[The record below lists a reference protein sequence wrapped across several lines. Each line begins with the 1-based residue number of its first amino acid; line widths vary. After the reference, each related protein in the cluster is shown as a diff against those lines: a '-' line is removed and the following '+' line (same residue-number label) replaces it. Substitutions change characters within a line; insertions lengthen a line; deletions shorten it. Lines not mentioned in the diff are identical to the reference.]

1 MSAPFRVIDGVYMG
15 GSAEIS
21 DSMDCCVYLIDAGE
35 LVLIDTGAGRSAGRL
50 IDNIMALGLMPERLS
65 TIVVTHAHI
74 DHIGSLYEL
83 KTKYQAKVIA
93 READMPAIESGKKV
107 GAEYYGVKYRPCVV
121 DIKLQGETNEIKIG
135 SLEFQFMH
143 VPGHTPG
150 SIVVVLDAGGTRVLF
165 GQDIHGPYLPMW
177 GGEPGKALGSLEK
190 IRDIKADILCEGHYG
205 IIKPSDAV
213 DEFITEF
220 LDGLSSRQDP

>member
-1 MSAPFRVIDGVYMG
+1 
-15 GSAEIS
+15 
-21 DSMDCCVYLIDAGE
+21 
-35 LVLIDTGAGRSAGRL
+35 
-50 IDNIMALGLMPERLS
+50 MALGLMPERLS

-93 READMPAIESGKKV
+93 HEADMPAIESGKKV
-107 GAEYYGVKYRPCVV
+107 GAEYYGVKYRPCAV

-150 SIVVVLDAGGTRVLF
+150 SIVMVLSAGGTRVLF
-165 GQDIHGPYLPMW
+165 GQDIHGPYLTMW